1 MITFSRMENVDMSEM
16 KNECNELASVNG
28 SVQFN
33 WQLRAVFVA
42 QGQRRPSG
50 MWHAISNSTR
60 TEFAT
65 YDEANAVAKEYA
77 ECEDLGWTCFRVVER
92 SDIVKIV
99 YPRPQN
105 VKGDL

>member
-28 SVQFN
+28 SV
-33 WQLRAVFVA
+33 RAVFVA

-65 YDEANAVAKEYA
+65 YDEANAVAMEYA

-99 YPRPQN
+99 YPMPQN
-105 VKGDL
+105 AE